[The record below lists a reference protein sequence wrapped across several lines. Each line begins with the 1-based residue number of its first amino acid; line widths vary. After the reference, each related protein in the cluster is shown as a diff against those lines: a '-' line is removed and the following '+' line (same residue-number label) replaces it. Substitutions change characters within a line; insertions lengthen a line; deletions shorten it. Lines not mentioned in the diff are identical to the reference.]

1 MQDRSDTIGWNFDNS
16 YTQLPTALFTN
27 QMPQSVA
34 SPAIAILNH
43 NLAKQLNIH
52 LSDIESNR
60 LAQLLSGNELFKNSS
75 PIAQAYA
82 GHQFGQLNMLGDGRA
97 ILLGEHLTT
106 ENQRYDIQL
115 KGSGQTPY
123 SRRGDGRATLSS
135 MLREYLIS
143 EAMYHLQIPTSRSL
157 AIVTSGQPVYREE
170 IHQGAILTRVASS
183 HIRVG
188 TFEFVSYSQ
197 PIETLKLFT
206 NYVINRHYPE
216 LLEST
221 NPPLELLKTVMHK
234 QIELIVNW
242 MRVGFIHGVMNSDN
256 MTISG
261 ETLDYGPCAFMNS
274 YNPQTVF
281 SSIDSVGRYAFGNQP
296 SIVQWNMA
304 CFAQTLLPLIDEES
318 EKSVELAQ
326 EVISGFTDIFNQK
339 WLSMMQK
346 KLGIVNEQESNR
358 ELVTE
363 LLEWMHTNRTEYTNT
378 FLALQSEPTHWGSI
392 YSDEQFIHW
401 YKKWQQQDI
410 SYELMRQNNPQII
423 PRNHLVEEALEAA
436 SKESDYTKF
445 NELLNAISHPYSEG
459 KELKKYQEMPN
470 LVDTGYKTYCGT

>member
-1 MQDRSDTIGWNFDNS
+1 MLNHSHTIGWNFNNS
-16 YTQLPTALFTN
+16 YTQLPTTLSI
-27 QMPQSVA
+27 PQLPQPVQAPS
-34 SPAIAILNH
+34 IAILNMA
-43 NLAKQLNIH
+43 LANELNIN
-52 LSDIESNR
+52 LSDTESLD
-60 LAQLLSGNELFKNSS
+60 LAQYLSGNELFEGSN

-97 ILLGEHLTT
+97 ILLGEHLTK

-157 AIVTSGQPVYREE
+157 AIVTSGEQVYREE

-188 TFEFVSYSQ
+188 TFEYVSYSQ
-197 PIETLKLFT
+197 PIETLKIFT
-206 NYVINRHYPE
+206 NYVINRHYPG
-216 LLEST
+216 LLDSN
-221 NPPLELLKTVMHK
+221 NPPLELLKKVMHK

-261 ETLDYGPCAFMNS
+261 ETIDYGPCAFMNS

-281 SSIDSVGRYAFGNQP
+281 SSIDTGGRYAFGNQP

-304 CFAQTLLPLIDEES
+304 CFAQTLLPLIDKNH
-318 EKSVELAQ
+318 EKSIELAQ
-326 EVISGFTDIFNQK
+326 EVINGFTNTFNQL
-339 WLSMMQK
+339 WLTMMQK
-346 KLGIVNEQESNR
+346 KLGIINEQTTNSQ
-358 ELVTE
+358 LVNE
-363 LLEWMHTNRTEYTNT
+363 LLEWMRINKADYTNT
-378 FLALQSEPTHWGSI
+378 FLALQSQLSKQESI
-392 YSDEQFIHW
+392 FDDKQFKNW
-401 YKKWQQQDI
+401 YKKWQQQEI
-410 SYELMRQNNPQII
+410 SYELMKQNNPQII
-423 PRNHLVEEALEAA
+423 PRNHLVEEALNAA

-470 LVDTGYKTYCGT
+470 LVDSGYKTYCGT